1 MARTLL
7 TDVAIRKLKPPV
19 RGQVTYWDTTP
30 GLVGFGLRISEGG
43 TRSFVLMRGSERRRY
58 TIGPYPDWSLAGART
73 EAKRLSAEMTLNAS
87 SHSSLPFDEA
97 VTLFLSTH
105 CRDLRSAHEYERLL
119 RKHFVPVLKHR
130 SLDRVVTEDIS
141 AVLDGMGETP
151 VLANNAFARI
161 RTLFRWARRRRYIT
175 HSPCE
180 GLQLP
185 SRLVARSRVLS
196 DEELARVLKGA
207 TSYPFGMIVQLL
219 ILTGQRRREIGGLR
233 WDYIDEKGRTITLP
247 ASLTKN
253 KRQHMFP
260 YGNMCAEVLSGI
272 PKVDKTYLFPAR
284 GNSEHSYS
292 GWSKGKAALDKA
304 CPIKPWTLHDLRRSV
319 ATNLAALG
327 VPPHVTERL
336 LNHVSGTVSGVA
348 AIYNRHAYMIEM
360 REALDA
366 WERKVFSLMTS

>member
-1 MARTLL
+1 
-7 TDVAIRKLKPPV
+7 
-19 RGQVTYWDTTP
+19 
-30 GLVGFGLRISEGG
+30 
-43 TRSFVLMRGSERRRY
+43 
-58 TIGPYPDWSLAGART
+58 
-73 EAKRLSAEMTLNAS
+73 
-87 SHSSLPFDEA
+87 
-97 VTLFLSTH
+97 
-105 CRDLRSAHEYERLL
+105 
-119 RKHFVPVLKHR
+119 
-130 SLDRVVTEDIS
+130 
-141 AVLDGMGETP
+141 MGETP

-196 DEELARVLKGA
+196 DEELALVLKGA

-253 KRQHMFP
+253 KRQHTFP

-272 PKVDKTYLFPAR
+272 PKVDEVYLFPAR
-284 GNSEHSYS
+284 GNPEHSYS
-292 GWSKGKAALDKA
+292 GWSKGKAALDGL
-304 CPIKPWTLHDLRRSV
+304 CPIAPWTLHDLRRTV
-319 ATNLAALG
+319 ATNLAALT

-348 AIYNRHAYMIEM
+348 AIYNRHAYLG
-360 REALDA
+360 RNA
-366 WERKVFSLMTS
+366 